1 MRPSLLRRLALP
13 FVLFAIAALAAL
25 PVRTWAQEPTATE
38 PDQAVAETIQVTATR
53 VPEDVE
59 SVPAS
64 ITVISGDELRA
75 RGVTDLPRALAV
87 VAGVSVAPGGDGG
100 PAGSVPEIWG
110 LREFDAFLLVV
121 DGVPWGGAFN
131 PALTTL
137 DLTDVDRIEVMRGSA
152 PVLYGATS
160 FVGVIHVIHRGAG
173 SPGRSVSLWG
183 GSYSSGG
190 AAVTLPFTSGKFQ
203 QSLTINGENQ
213 GFKDDRTGFERGH
226 LLWRGSLPTDHGVFR
241 IDFDGNLLRQD
252 PASPH
257 PRQGRVLSP
266 LVPLDANHNP
276 KDAHI
281 DDDRW
286 HLTAG
291 WDQTLGQN
299 KSTTWSST
307 LAFTRTERETL
318 RGFLSS
324 ISNQGPTN
332 ARGYDQDLS
341 VDDVYLDSHF
351 AFHVGP
357 NVQIVTGI
365 DTLLGKAEAVSRDF
379 DYFVHLDGSG
389 APSADGL
396 PRRMQFEMEDERNFS
411 GLYLQTEWTP
421 THRLRFQV
429 GARLNHTVEERE
441 AGEEELIGGIEEPGE
456 EEEEGQDKKTV
467 TRGSGMI
474 GVSFL
479 AHETSDS
486 AIWLY
491 ADWRDSYKPAA
502 LDFGPEAEPEIL
514 DTETADSLEAGVK
527 GRHLGGR
534 LEWELSA
541 FQMDFE
547 NLVVSQVINGLPAL
561 VNAGNERFKGFEL
574 ETEFRF
580 LPDLIGRLVYSNH
593 DARFEDYV
601 QAFDGVPTQLDGNR
615 LEMSAEDM
623 GGIGLIWFPAH
634 GFNASAGAEY
644 VGDRFL
650 NKRNTALAPS
660 YTVYSAGIGYRF
672 DRWDLRVQG
681 DNLTDERDPVA
692 ESELGDA
699 QYYRMTARN
708 IRLIWSARF

>member
-1 MRPSLLRRLALP
+1 MRSSLLRRLVLP
-13 FVLFAIAALAAL
+13 LAVAAVAVV
-25 PVRTWAQEPTATE
+25 PVRLWAAEPTAD
-38 PDQAVAETIQVTATR
+38 PDNGEASLAETIQVTATR

-64 ITVISGDELRA
+64 VTVITGDELRA
-75 RGVTDLPRALAV
+75 RGADDLPSALAV
-87 VAGVSVAPGGDGG
+87 VAGVSVAPGGDAG
-100 PAGSVPEIWG
+100 PAGSVPELWG

-137 DLTDVDRIEVMRGSA
+137 DLTDVDRIEVLRGAA

-160 FVGVIHVIHRGAG
+160 FVGVIHVIHRAAGA
-173 SPGRSVSLWG
+173 PGRSVRLWG

-190 AAVTLPFTSGKFQ
+190 AAVTLPFTAGKFQ

-226 LLWRGSLPTDHGVFR
+226 LLWRGSLPTDRGVFR

-257 PRQGRVLSP
+257 PRQGTVLSP
-266 LVPLDANHNP
+266 LVPLDTNYNP
-276 KDAHI
+276 RDAHI

-291 WDQTLGQN
+291 WDQTLGRG
-299 KSTTWSST
+299 TWSST

-341 VDDVYLDSHF
+341 VDDVYLDSHLV
-351 AFHVGP
+351 FHVGS
-357 NVQIVTGI
+357 NVQIVAGI
-365 DTLLGKAEAVSRDF
+365 DDLLGKAEAVSRDF
-379 DYFVHLDGSG
+379 DYFVRLDGSG
-389 APSADGL
+389 APSADNL
-396 PRRMQFEMEDERNFS
+396 PRRMQFEMEDERNFA

-429 GARLNHTVEERE
+429 GARLNHTKEERE
-441 AGEEELIGGIEEPGE
+441 AGEEELTGGEEPGE
-456 EEEEGQDKKTV
+456 EEEEEGMDEKTV
-467 TRGSGMI
+467 TRGSGMV

-479 AHETSDS
+479 AHETSDG

-514 DTETADSLEAGVK
+514 DTETADSWEAGAK

-547 NLVVSQVINGLPAL
+547 NLVVAQVINGLPAL
-561 VNAGNERFKGFEL
+561 VNAGNERFKGVEL
-574 ETEFRF
+574 ETEYRF
-580 LPDLIGRLVYSNH
+580 LPDLIGRLVYSWH
-593 DARFEDYV
+593 DARFQDYV

-623 GGIGLIWFPAH
+623 GGIGLLWFPDR
-634 GFNASAGAEY
+634 GFNANVQAEY

-660 YTVYSAGIGYRF
+660 YTTYAAGVGYRF
-672 DRWDLRVQG
+672 ARWDLRVQG
-681 DNLTDERDPVA
+681 ENLTDERDPVA

-708 IRLIWSARF
+708 VRLIWSARF

>member
-13 FVLFAIAALAAL
+13 FAFAALAA
-25 PVRTWAQEPTATE
+25 PVSIRAQEPPAAD
-38 PDQAVAETIQVTATR
+38 PDHAVAETIQVTATR

-59 SVPAS
+59 AVPAS
-64 ITVISGDELRA
+64 VTVISGDELRA
-75 RGVTDLPRALAV
+75 RGATDLQHALAG
-87 VAGVSVAPGGDGG
+87 VAGVSIAPGGDGG
-100 PAGSVPEIWG
+100 PAGSVPELWG

-121 DGVPWGGAFN
+121 DGVPWGGSFN

-160 FVGVIHVIHRGAG
+160 FVGVIHVIHRAAG

-190 AAVTLPFTSGKFQ
+190 AAVTLPFTAGRFQ

-213 GFKDDRTGFERGH
+213 GFKDDRTGYERGH
-226 LLWRGSLPTDHGVFR
+226 LLWRGSLPTDRGVFR
-241 IDFDGNLLRQD
+241 IDFDGNVLKQD

-257 PRQGRVLSP
+257 PRAGRVLSP
-266 LVPLDANHNP
+266 LVPLDTNYNP
-276 KDAHI
+276 RDAHI

-291 WDQTLGQN
+291 WDQTLGQS

-307 LAFTRTERETL
+307 LAFTRTERDTL

-341 VDDVYLDSHF
+341 VDDVYLDSHL
-351 AFHVGP
+351 AFHVGS
-357 NVQIVTGI
+357 NVQIVAGF
-365 DTLLGKAEAVSRDF
+365 DHLLGKAEAVSRDF
-379 DYFVHLDGSG
+379 DYFVRLDGSG
-389 APSADGL
+389 APSAGGL
-396 PRRMQFEMEDERNFS
+396 QRRMQFEMEDERNFS
-411 GLYLQTEWTP
+411 GLYVQTEWTP

-456 EEEEGQDKKTV
+456 EEEEGQDEKTV
-467 TRGSGMI
+467 TRGSGMV

-479 AHETSDS
+479 AHETADG

-502 LDFGPEAEPEIL
+502 LDFGPEAEAEIL
-514 DTETADSLEAGVK
+514 DTETADSWEAGIK

-547 NLVVSQVINGLPAL
+547 NLVVAQVVNGLPAL
-561 VNAGNERFKGFEL
+561 VNAGNERFKGVEL
-574 ETEFRF
+574 ETEYRF
-580 LPDLIGRLVYSNH
+580 LPDLIGRLTYSRH
-593 DARFEDYV
+593 DAKFQDYV
-601 QAFDGVPTQLDGNR
+601 QAFDGVPTQLDGHR

-623 GGIGLIWFPAH
+623 GSIGLIWFPDH
-634 GFNASAGAEY
+634 GFNANVLADY

-660 YTVYSAGIGYRF
+660 YTTYSAGIGYRF
-672 DRWDLRVQG
+672 DRWDLRLQG
-681 DNLTDERDPVA
+681 ENLTDERDPVA

-699 QYYRMTARN
+699 QYYRLTARN
-708 IRLIWSARF
+708 VRLIWSARF

>member
-1 MRPSLLRRLALP
+1 MRPSLLGRLALP
-13 FVLFAIAALAAL
+13 FGLFAFAALAA
-25 PVRTWAQEPTATE
+25 PVCIWAQEPTTAD
-38 PDQAVAETIQVTATR
+38 PDHAVAETIQVTATR

-59 SVPAS
+59 AVPAS
-64 ITVISGDELRA
+64 VTVISGDELRA
-75 RGVTDLPRALAV
+75 RGVTDLPHALSI
-87 VAGVSVAPGGDGG
+87 VAGVSVAPGGDAG
-100 PAGSVPEIWG
+100 PAGSVPELWG

-137 DLTDVDRIEVMRGSA
+137 DLTDVDRIEVLRGSA

-160 FVGVIHVIHRGAG
+160 FVGVIHVIHRAAG
-173 SPGRSVSLWG
+173 TPGRSVSLWG

-190 AAVTLPFTSGKFQ
+190 AAVTLPFTAGRFQ

-226 LLWRGSLPTDHGVFR
+226 LLWRGSLPTDRGVFR
-241 IDFDGNLLRQD
+241 IDFDGNVLKQD

-266 LVPLDANHNP
+266 LVPLDTNYNP
-276 KDAHI
+276 RDARI
-281 DDDRW
+281 DEDRW
-286 HLTAG
+286 HLTTG
-291 WDQTLGQN
+291 WDQTLGRG
-299 KSTTWSST
+299 TWSST
-307 LAFTRTERETL
+307 LAFTHSKRDTL
-318 RGFLSS
+318 RGFLAE

-332 ARGYDQDLS
+332 ATGFEQDLT
-341 VDDVYLDSHF
+341 VNDVYFDTHL
-351 AFHVGP
+351 AFQP
-357 NVQIVTGI
+357 SENVQIVAGV
-365 DTLLGKAEAVSRDF
+365 DHLYGKAKADSEDF
-379 DYFVHLDGSG
+379 DYFVRLDGSG
-389 APSADGL
+389 APSGDDPIRQEG
-396 PRRMQFEMEDERNFS
+396 FEMEDERNFS

-429 GARLNHTVEERE
+429 GARLNRTQEDRE
-441 AGEEELIGGIEEPGE
+441 AGEESLVGEEPGE
-456 EEEEGQDKKTV
+456 EEEEGKVEKTV
-467 TRGSGMI
+467 TRGSGI
-474 GVSFL
+474 VGVSFL
-479 AHETSDS
+479 AHETSDG

-502 LDFGPEAEPEIL
+502 LDFGPEAEAEIL
-514 DTETADSLEAGVK
+514 EPETADSWEAGIK

-547 NLVVSQVINGLPAL
+547 NLVVAQAVNGLPAL
-561 VNAGNERFKGFEL
+561 VNAGAERFKGAEL

-580 LPDLIGRLVYSNH
+580 LPDLIGRLVYSRH
-593 DARFEDYV
+593 DAKFQDFV
-601 QAFDGVPTQLDGNR
+601 QDFDGVPTQLDGNR
-615 LEMSAEDM
+615 LEMSAKDLA
-623 GGIGLIWFPAH
+623 GIGLIWFPER
-634 GFNASAGAEY
+634 GWNASVQADY

-660 YTVYSAGIGYRF
+660 YTTYSAGIGYRF

-681 DNLTDERDPVA
+681 ENLTDERDPVA

-708 IRLIWSARF
+708 VRLIWSARF

>member
-1 MRPSLLRRLALP
+1 MRPSFLRRLVLP
-13 FVLFAIAALAAL
+13 FAVAAMAAV
-25 PVRTWAQEPTATE
+25 PVQLWAQEPTDSDNEET
-38 PDQAVAETIQVTATR
+38 PSVAETIQVTATR

-59 SVPAS
+59 GVPAS
-64 ITVISGDELRA
+64 VTVISGDELRA
-75 RGVTDLPRALAV
+75 RGATDLPRALSVA
-87 VAGVSVAPGGDGG
+87 AGVSVAPGGDSG
-100 PAGSVPEIWG
+100 PAGSVPELWG

-137 DLTDVDRIEVMRGSA
+137 DLTDVDRIEILRGSA

-160 FVGVIHVIHRGAG
+160 FVGVIHVIHRAAG

-190 AAVTLPFTSGKFQ
+190 AAVTLPFSAGKFQ
-203 QSLTINGENQ
+203 QSLTVNGENQ

-226 LLWRGSLPTDHGVFR
+226 LLWRGSLPTDRGVFR
-241 IDFDGNLLRQD
+241 IDFDGNALRQD

-266 LVPLDANHNP
+266 LVPLDTNYNP
-276 KDAHI
+276 RDARI
-281 DDDRW
+281 DEDRW

-291 WDQTLGQN
+291 WDQTLGHDTR
-299 KSTTWSST
+299 SATWSST
-307 LAFTRTERETL
+307 LAFTRTERDTL

-341 VDDVYLDSHF
+341 VDDVYLDSHV
-351 AFHVGP
+351 AFHAGS
-357 NVQIVTGI
+357 NVQIVAGF
-365 DTLLGKAEAVSRDF
+365 DHLLGKAEAVSRDF
-379 DYFVHLDGSG
+379 DYFVRLDGSG
-389 APSADGL
+389 APSADSL
-396 PRRMQFEMEDERNFS
+396 PRRMLFEMEDERNFS

-429 GARLNHTVEERE
+429 GARLNHTQEERE
-441 AGEEELIGGIEEPGE
+441 AGEEELSGGEEPGE
-456 EEEEGQDKKTV
+456 EEEEGKAEKTV
-467 TRGSGMI
+467 TRGSGMA
-474 GVSFL
+474 GMSFL
-479 AHETSDS
+479 AHETSDG

-502 LDFGPEAEPEIL
+502 LDFGPEAEAEIL
-514 DTETADSLEAGVK
+514 DTETADSWEAGIK

-547 NLVVSQVINGLPAL
+547 NLVVAQVVNGLPAL
-561 VNAGNERFKGFEL
+561 VNAGNERFKGAEL

-580 LPDLIGRLVYSNH
+580 LPDLIARLVYSRH
-593 DARFEDYV
+593 DAKFQDYV

-615 LEMSAEDM
+615 LEMSAKDM
-623 GGIGLIWFPAH
+623 GGLGLLWFPDR
-634 GFNASAGAEY
+634 GFNANVQADY
-644 VGDRFL
+644 VGERFL
-650 NKRNTALAPS
+650 NKRNTAPTPS
-660 YTVYSAGIGYRF
+660 YTTYSAGIGYRF
-672 DRWDLRVQG
+672 DRWDLRVLG

-699 QYYRMTARN
+699 QYYRLPARN
-708 IRLIWSARF
+708 VRVIWSARF

>member
-1 MRPSLLRRLALP
+1 MRLSFLRRLALP
-13 FVLFAIAALAAL
+13 FAIAAVAAV
-25 PVRTWAQEPTATE
+25 PVHLWAQEPTEADNE
-38 PDQAVAETIQVTATR
+38 EAPAVAETIQVTATR

-59 SVPAS
+59 AVPAS
-64 ITVISGDELRA
+64 VTVISGEELRA
-75 RGVTDLPRALAV
+75 RGATDLPRALAV
-87 VAGVSVAPGGDGG
+87 VAGVSVAPGGDAG
-100 PAGSVPEIWG
+100 PAGSVPELWG

-137 DLTDVDRIEVMRGSA
+137 DLTDVDRIEVLRGSA

-160 FVGVIHVIHRGAG
+160 FVGVIHVIHRAAG

-190 AAVTLPFTSGKFQ
+190 AAVTLPFSAGKFQ
-203 QSLTINGENQ
+203 QSLTVNGENQ

-226 LLWRGSLPTDHGVFR
+226 VLWRGSLPTDRGVFR
-241 IDFDGNLLRQD
+241 IDFDGNVLRQD

-266 LVPLDANHNP
+266 LVPLDTNYNP
-276 KDAHI
+276 RGAKI
-281 DDDRW
+281 DENRW
-286 HLTAG
+286 HLTTG
-291 WDQTLGQN
+291 WDQTLG
-299 KSTTWSST
+299 KGTWSST
-307 LAFTRTERETL
+307 LAFTRTERDTL

-341 VDDVYLDSHF
+341 VDDVYLDSHV
-351 AFHVGP
+351 AFHAGS
-357 NVQIVTGI
+357 NVQIVAGF
-365 DTLLGKAEAVSRDF
+365 DHLLGKAEAVSRDF
-379 DYFVHLDGSG
+379 DYFVRLDGSG
-389 APSADGL
+389 APSADSL
-396 PRRMQFEMEDERNFS
+396 PRRMLFEMEDERNFS
-411 GLYLQTEWTP
+411 GLYVQTEWTP

-441 AGEEELIGGIEEPGE
+441 AGEEELSGGEEPGE
-456 EEEEGQDKKTV
+456 EEEEGKAEKTV
-467 TRGSGMI
+467 TRGSGMA

-479 AHETSDS
+479 AYETSDS

-491 ADWRDSYKPAA
+491 TDWRDSYKPAA
-502 LDFGPEAEPEIL
+502 LDFGPEAEAEIL

-547 NLVVSQVINGLPAL
+547 NLVVAQVINGLPAL
-561 VNAGNERFKGFEL
+561 VNAGNERFKGAEL

-580 LPDLIGRLVYSNH
+580 LPDLIGRLVYSRH
-593 DARFEDYV
+593 DAKFQDYV
-601 QAFDGVPTQLDGNR
+601 QAFDGVPTQLSGRR
-615 LEMSAEDM
+615 LEMSAKDLA
-623 GGIGLIWFPAH
+623 GIGLVWFPDR
-634 GFNASAGAEY
+634 GFNANVQADY
-644 VGDRFL
+644 VGERFL
-650 NKRNTALAPS
+650 NKRNTAPTPS
-660 YTVYSAGIGYRF
+660 YTTWSAGIGYRF
-672 DRWDLRVQG
+672 TSWDLRLQG
-681 DNLTDERDPVA
+681 DNLSDERDPVA

-699 QYYRMTARN
+699 QYYRLPARN
-708 IRLIWSARF
+708 VRVIWSARF